1 MYLCWLYVVRFDMTH
16 SKLLGE
22 KGAAMDATHTRSDP
36 AAMIRINEHAP
47 GFTARSTA
55 GEVTLSGYKGR
66 WLLFFSHPADF
77 TSVCT
82 SEFIALAR
90 AQPKFAQL
98 NCDLLGLSVDS
109 LYSHVAWLRD
119 IEQSF
124 GVTVTFPLIE
134 DAAMVIARA
143 YGMLDTSSQN
153 SGTVRAT
160 YVIDPEGIIR
170 AIVWYPMNVG
180 RSVEELLRLV
190 EALQTSD
197 REAALTPEGWHAGD
211 PLVEPAS
218 SSLEEARQTADGQS
232 WYYRERRL

>member
-1 MYLCWLYVVRFDMTH
+1 MDTTN
-16 SKLLGE
+16 SKH
-22 KGAAMDATHTRSDP
+22 DPVAT
-36 AAMIRINEHAP
+36 IRINERAP

-55 GEVTLSGYKGR
+55 GEVVLSGYKGR

-82 SEFIALAR
+82 SEFIALAQ
-90 AQPKFAQL
+90 AQARFAQL

-124 GVTVTFPLIE
+124 GVKVTFPLIE
-134 DAAMVIARA
+134 DSAMVIAKA
-143 YGMLDTSSQN
+143 YGMLDSSSEN

-160 YVIDPEGIIR
+160 YVIDPEGIVR

-190 EALQTSD
+190 EALQTSE
-197 REAALTPEGWHAGD
+197 RECALTPEGWHAGD
-211 PLVEPAS
+211 PLVEPAA
-218 SSLEEARQTADGQS
+218 SSLEEAGQTADGQS
-232 WYYRERRL
+232 WYYRERRA

>member
-1 MYLCWLYVVRFDMTH
+1 M
-16 SKLLGE
+16 S
-22 KGAAMDATHTRSDP
+22 MDATHSRHDQ
-36 AAMIRINEHAP
+36 AAIRINERAP

-55 GEVTLSGYKGR
+55 GEVALSDYKGR

-82 SEFIALAR
+82 SEFIAFAK
-90 AQPKFAQL
+90 AQPRFTQL

-119 IEQSF
+119 IEKSF
-124 GVTVTFPLIE
+124 GVKVAFPLIE
-134 DAAMVIARA
+134 DASMVIAKA
-143 YGMLDTSSQN
+143 YGMLDSSSEN

-160 YVIDPEGIIR
+160 YVIDPKGIIR

-190 EALQTSD
+190 EALQTSE
-197 REAALTPEGWHAGD
+197 RECALTPEGWQAGD
-211 PLVEPAS
+211 PLIEPAA
-218 SSLEEARQTADGQS
+218 SSLHEAEQTADGKS
-232 WYYRERRL
+232 WYYRERRP

>member
-1 MYLCWLYVVRFDMTH
+1 METVNSNRDEVPQAL
-16 SKLLGE
+16 
-22 KGAAMDATHTRSDP
+22 
-36 AAMIRINEHAP
+36 RINDKAP

-55 GEVTLSGYKGR
+55 GEVSLATYRGR

-82 SEFIALAR
+82 SELIAFAR
-90 AQPKFAQL
+90 AQEKFAKL

-119 IEQSF
+119 IERSF
-124 GVTVTFPLIE
+124 DVKVRFSVIE
-134 DAAMVIARA
+134 DSAMVIARA
-143 YGMLDTSSQN
+143 YGMLDRSSEN

-160 YVIDPEGIIR
+160 YAIDPEGIIR

-180 RSVEELLRLV
+180 RSVDELLRLV

-197 REAALTPEGWHAGD
+197 RECALTPEGWRPGQ
-211 PLVEPAS
+211 PLIEPAAS
-218 SSLEEARQTADGQS
+218 SMDDAEQVAEGQT
-232 WYYRERRL
+232 WYYRERRA

>member
-1 MYLCWLYVVRFDMTH
+1 MEAVNSNRDEMPQAL
-16 SKLLGE
+16 
-22 KGAAMDATHTRSDP
+22 
-36 AAMIRINEHAP
+36 RINDKAP

-55 GEVTLSGYKGR
+55 GEISLLVYRER

-90 AQPKFAQL
+90 AQEKFAKL

-119 IEQSF
+119 IERSF
-124 GVTVTFPLIE
+124 GVKVRFPVIE
-134 DAAMVIARA
+134 DSAMVIAKA
-143 YGMLDTSSQN
+143 YGMLDSSSQN

-160 YVIDPEGIIR
+160 YVIDPEGMIR
-170 AIVWYPMNVG
+170 AMVWYPMNVG
-180 RSVEELLRLV
+180 RSVDELLRLV

-197 REAALTPEGWHAGD
+197 RECALTPEGWRPGQA
-211 PLVEPAS
+211 LVEPAAS
-218 SSLEEARQTADGQS
+218 SMDDAEQVAEGQT
-232 WYYRERRL
+232 WYYRERLV